1 MNVKKTSKLITIIII
16 IFLSLSFFAC
26 GANFEYDTDT
36 ALTKA
41 KQAANCLNN
50 GNYKALYN
58 LMDKELQKNM
68 DVDNISSNFTNFIKI
83 NEQAGK
89 FIKYNEDEEIT
100 GLIKNETKYIK
111 VKFTAQC
118 EKSKIGYEIMF
129 NTNMNIVYI
138 SYGTVDDRRYVK
150 LENFVYIGL
159 SGLSGVPTPDFD
171 IDATVKKAKE
181 VTDKINVQD
190 FNAIYKMVD
199 ENIQNNT
206 AQEQV
211 IPAFERIASKTGK
224 FINYNDDV
232 KYQDF
237 KYKGNKYMS
246 VYYSGQCEKTNAI
259 YEVIFDNNMNIVSVA
274 YGAVVDQSNNNEKVE
289 FVSIHGKG
297 IKYFLK

>member
-1 MNVKKTSKLITIIII
+1 MNVNKASKLITIIII

-26 GANFEYDTDT
+26 GANFEYDKDA

-41 KQAANCLNN
+41 KQAADSLNI

-58 LMDKELQKNM
+58 LLDEELQNGM
-68 DVDNISSNFTNFIKI
+68 NADNLSSTFTNFIKI

-118 EKSKIGYEIMF
+118 EKSKTGYEIMF

-199 ENIQNNT
+199 KNIQNNT

-211 IPAFERIASKTGK
+211 IPAFERIALKTGK

-246 VYYSGQCEKTNAI
+246 VYYSAQCEKTNAI

-274 YGAVVDQSNNNEKVE
+274 YGAVIEQSNNNEKVE

-297 IKYFLK
+297 IKYYLK